1 MTRPDQRRRPAA
13 RAANLRGTQ
22 RSVDDPARAAA
33 LEVLRGVDEHDAYAN
48 LLLGSVL
55 NRAGLDGRDAAFATE
70 LTAGTLRM
78 RGLYDAVLTTLV
90 GRRLSELDPAVL
102 DVLRLG
108 SHQLLSMRVPSHA
121 AVSTSVD
128 LVRASVGPRPAGL
141 VNAVLRKVAARDL
154 DRWVD
159 SVTPPGADRLDRLA
173 LRYSHPRW
181 IVEELQLA
189 LAGAAIDAGE
199 DAHAVADTA
208 VEHSEAAAPVAVGKS
223 APDDELARLLA
234 ADNDVGA
241 VTLVAR
247 PGLAGREELL
257 VPGARPGTLSP
268 WAVRLPGGNP
278 ADVRAVREHRA
289 GVQDEGSQVVAW
301 LCAHV
306 SVTGRDV
313 NWLDL
318 CAGPGGKAALLGA
331 VAAERGARLVANE
344 IQQHRAALVRQA
356 VQGLSNVTVTTQDG
370 RSPSWEP
377 GSFDRVLVDAPC
389 TGIGALRRRPEARW
403 RRQPQDVAPLVRLQ
417 RDLLV
422 SALDSVRA
430 GGVVVY
436 ATCSPLLA
444 ETQQVV
450 DWAQS
455 QRPVRVRR
463 LPSLPPDARV
473 AVDFLQ
479 LWPHRHDTDAM
490 FAAVLE
496 RLPQ

>member
-189 LAGAAIDAGE
+189 LAGAAIDAG
-199 DAHAVADTA
+199 
-208 VEHSEAAAPVAVGKS
+208 
-223 APDDELARLLA
+223 LAE
-234 ADNDVGA
+234 
-241 VTLVAR
+241 
-247 PGLAGREELL
+247 REELL

-313 NWLDL
+313 DWLDL

-344 IQQHRAALVRQA
+344 VQQHRAALVRQA

-444 ETQQVV
+444 ETQQVL
-450 DWAQS
+450 DWALS